1 MNNLDK
7 VYRSDYRWVLY
18 NDERKI
24 YCISKRSPT
33 FKKIKSVHT
42 KRFDTLKDMSKFV
55 NKNIPRAYSRINNI
69 GEFLRLSRETETTD
83 LIKFF
88 DIHLKLIDEE
98 QKINN
103 DIDTNSLI
111 AYVDGN
117 HFTEKGV
124 SGSGVM
130 LVSSDKIEKYV
141 SRTKKRDILGLGS
154 LGGELIA
161 AVIAIKIALDR
172 HCKNL
177 TIHYDC
183 VAVESL
189 ARSQKTHENKLY
201 NMYIRFIQEARQTL
215 NIKFVKVKA
224 HSGDWGNCTA
234 DSLARVAVR

>member
-1 MNNLDK
+1 MNHLDR

-18 NDERKI
+18 NDEREI

-33 FKKIKSVHT
+33 FKKMKSVHT
-42 KRFDTLKDMSKFV
+42 KRFDTPKDMSRFV
-55 NKNIPRAYSRINNI
+55 NKSIPRAYSRINDI
-69 GEFLRLSRETETTD
+69 SEFLRLSRETETTD
-83 LIKFF
+83 LNKCF
-88 DIHLKLIDEE
+88 DIHLKLIEEE
-98 QKINN
+98 QRINN
-103 DIDTNSLI
+103 DIDLNSLI

-141 SRTKKRDILGLGS
+141 SRTKKKDILELGS

-172 HCKNL
+172 HCDNL

-183 VAVESL
+183 AAIESL
-189 ARSQKTHENKLY
+189 ARSQKTYENELY
-201 NMYIRFIQEARQTL
+201 NTYIRFIQEARQVL

>member
-1 MNNLDK
+1 MNHLDK

-18 NDERKI
+18 NDEREI

-33 FKKIKSVHT
+33 FKKMKSVHT
-42 KRFDTLKDMSKFV
+42 KRFDTPKDMSRFV
-55 NKNIPRAYSRINNI
+55 NKSIPRAYSRINNI
-69 GEFLRLSRETETTD
+69 SEFLRLSRETETTD
-83 LIKFF
+83 LNKCF
-88 DIHLKLIDEE
+88 DIHLKFIEEE
-98 QKINN
+98 QRINN
-103 DIDTNSLI
+103 DIDLNSLI

-141 SRTKKRDILGLGS
+141 SRTKKKDILELGS

-172 HCKNL
+172 HCDNL

-183 VAVESL
+183 AAIESL
-189 ARSQKTHENKLY
+189 ARSQKTHENELY
-201 NMYIRFIQEARQTL
+201 NTYIRFIQEARQVL

>member
-1 MNNLDK
+1 MNHLDK
-7 VYRSDYRWVLY
+7 VYRLDYRWVLY
-18 NDERKI
+18 NDEREI

-33 FKKIKSVHT
+33 FKKMKSVHT
-42 KRFDTLKDMSKFV
+42 KRFDTPKDMSRFV
-55 NKNIPRAYSRINNI
+55 NKSIPRAYSRINNI
-69 GEFLRLSRETETTD
+69 SEFLCLSRETETTD
-83 LIKFF
+83 LNKCF
-88 DIHLKLIDEE
+88 DIHLKLIEEE

-103 DIDTNSLI
+103 DIDINSLI

-141 SRTKKRDILGLGS
+141 SRTKKKDILELGS

-172 HCKNL
+172 HCDNL

-183 VAVESL
+183 AAIESL
-189 ARSQKTHENKLY
+189 ARSQKTHENELY
-201 NMYIRFIQEARQTL
+201 NTYIRFIQEARQVL

>member
-1 MNNLDK
+1 MNHLDK

-18 NDERKI
+18 NDEREI
-24 YCISKRSPT
+24 YCISKRLPT
-33 FKKIKSVHT
+33 FKKMKSVHT
-42 KRFDTLKDMSKFV
+42 KRFDTPKDMSRFV
-55 NKNIPRAYSRINNI
+55 NKSIPRAYSRINNI
-69 GEFLRLSRETETTD
+69 SEFLRLSRETETTD
-83 LIKFF
+83 LIKYF
-88 DIHLKLIDEE
+88 DIHLKLIEEE
-98 QKINN
+98 QRINN
-103 DIDTNSLI
+103 DIDLNSLI

-141 SRTKKRDILGLGS
+141 SRTKKKDILELGS

-172 HCKNL
+172 HCDNL

-183 VAVESL
+183 AAIESL
-189 ARSQKTHENKLY
+189 ARSQKTHENELY
-201 NMYIRFIQEARQTL
+201 NTYIRFIQEARQVL